1 MRGFTRIAAP
11 LALAMIALWIH
22 APNVHAQAPAGG
34 PPPPPP
40 TAAAMSGKSAEQFYK
55 KIEALKGIPA
65 TEVHPAMEYITVALG
80 VGCGYCHVIG
90 KFDLDDKREKH
101 VARSMIAMT
110 MALNKTAFD
119 GKREITCYTCHH
131 GVAKAAATQIF
142 PGEKAPAEPTAAEIY
157 PSLMLTGFSNLDPKM
172 SPKMAPAT
180 VMSGPAPAPKP
191 AAAAAPLPAADA
203 VFSKYT
209 EALGGKAAIDK
220 IASLVHKGMVDMLV
234 PAPPVPQGAPPP
246 PPPAMG
252 SVAAELDVKSPKGV
266 VSVQFPGRGPTMMG
280 FDGTIGWV
288 NTPIREETGDELRM
302 AEELGET
309 VPALS
314 FVNEHTNVL
323 VDAMEKI
330 GDRDVYRVVGTRKE
344 GMAILDRVYFDA
356 QTGLLARTY
365 TTMQSVL
372 GAFPEETSYE
382 DYRDVSGVKVPF
394 TLRVV
399 SAEGNRTYK
408 WSQVDANVAVDDSK
422 FTKPTPPPPP
432 PMLKP

>member
-1 MRGFTRIAAP
+1 
-11 LALAMIALWIH
+11 
-22 APNVHAQAPAGG
+22 
-34 PPPPPP
+34 
-40 TAAAMSGKSAEQFYK
+40 
-55 KIEALKGIPA
+55 
-65 TEVHPAMEYITVALG
+65 
-80 VGCGYCHVIG
+80 
-90 KFDLDDKREKH
+90 
-101 VARSMIAMT
+101 
-110 MALNKTAFD
+110 
-119 GKREITCYTCHH
+119 
-131 GVAKAAATQIF
+131 
-142 PGEKAPAEPTAAEIY
+142 
-157 PSLMLTGFSNLDPKM
+157 
-172 SPKMAPAT
+172 
-180 VMSGPAPAPKP
+180 
-191 AAAAAPLPAADA
+191 
-203 VFSKYT
+203 
-209 EALGGKAAIDK
+209 
-220 IASLVHKGMVDMLV
+220 
-234 PAPPVPQGAPPP
+234 
-246 PPPAMG
+246 MG
-252 SVAAELDVKSPKGV
+252 SVAAELDVKSPKGI

-432 PMLKP
+432 MPKP

>member
-1 MRGFTRIAAP
+1 
-11 LALAMIALWIH
+11 
-22 APNVHAQAPAGG
+22 V
-34 PPPPPP
+34 
-40 TAAAMSGKSAEQFYK
+40 
-55 KIEALKGIPA
+55 
-65 TEVHPAMEYITVALG
+65 
-80 VGCGYCHVIG
+80 
-90 KFDLDDKREKH
+90 
-101 VARSMIAMT
+101 
-110 MALNKTAFD
+110 
-119 GKREITCYTCHH
+119 
-131 GVAKAAATQIF
+131 
-142 PGEKAPAEPTAAEIY
+142 
-157 PSLMLTGFSNLDPKM
+157 
-172 SPKMAPAT
+172 
-180 VMSGPAPAPKP
+180 
-191 AAAAAPLPAADA
+191 
-203 VFSKYT
+203 

-220 IASLVHKGMVDMLV
+220 ITSLVHKGMVDMLV

-252 SVAAELDVKSPKGV
+252 TVAAELDVKAPKGV

-432 PMLKP
+432 MLKP